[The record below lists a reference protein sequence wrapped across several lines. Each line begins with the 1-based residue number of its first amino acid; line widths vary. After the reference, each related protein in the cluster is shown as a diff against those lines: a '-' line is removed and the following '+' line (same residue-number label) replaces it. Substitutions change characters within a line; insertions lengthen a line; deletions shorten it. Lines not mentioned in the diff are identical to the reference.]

1 MKKILLVAALS
12 VATSTAFA
20 QAKNFEGPSAAL
32 AFGATGINSNISSTD
47 NAGSSSIDSGK
58 TNLISGLDFSYAKAV
73 DANWLLGFGVTYDL
87 SKSKSGTFAYDDG
100 PTDVGSIS
108 LSGKNHYSVY
118 FQPTYALNNTT
129 ALFAKV
135 GYHSIKGT
143 ITAVGDEGNYSAG
156 RTFTGVGYG
165 VGVKTF
171 LNKNIYVQAEAQL
184 VDFGKKSETDGD
196 DTQTVKI
203 KSTAGILSIGY
214 KF

>member
-1 MKKILLVAALS
+1 

-32 AFGATGINSNISSTD
+32 AFGATGINSNISSTYVD
-47 NAGSSSIDSGK
+47 NGTPGSNSIDTGK
-58 TNLISGLDFSYAKAV
+58 TNFISGLDLSYAKAV
-73 DANWLLGFGVTYDL
+73 DANWLLGFGVTYDFN
-87 SKSKSGTFAYDDG
+87 KSKSGTFAYDDG
-100 PTDVGSIS
+100 PGQTGSIS
-108 LSGKNHYSVY
+108 LTGKNHYSVY

-171 LNKNIYVQAEAQL
+171 LNKNIYVQAEAQI

-196 DTQTVKI
+196 YTQTVKI